1 MFGSWRPKIEIDP
14 SYVMI
19 KFGTGR
25 VLVGSFSLSIFVIKL
40 TLQSFPLT
48 SFTISRVGEVFTLKL
63 AYNWMHS
70 QVREVF
76 FFLRQVREVLNLMFD
91 KIWLSFLLKVV
102 QVPWQVA
109 RDWRNKDMPLDLR
122 RSYSFRIVRISQS
135 FGARS
140 LSPHFG
146 VSSLVLVY
154 IDCMIRTYLLQT

>member
-40 TLQSFPLT
+40 TLQSFPLM

-70 QVREVF
+70 QVRETRTLCLIWF
-76 FFLRQVREVLNLMFD
+76 GFPSYWRLSKFRDKLLRNEEIKTCHLTWDDLCPRWNG
-91 KIWLSFLLKVV
+91 
-102 QVPWQVA
+102 VP
-109 RDWRNKDMPLDLR
+109 N
-122 RSYSFRIVRISQS
+122 
-135 FGARS
+135 

-154 IDCMIRTYLLQT
+154 IDCLIWTYLLQT